1 MFTRIVECKAKPGM
15 CEEAAKIVRLELLP
29 ALRKQAGFI
38 DFIVLRDHDY
48 SLRIVCISFWETK
61 NSAERYNR
69 EREDA
74 IVRSLR
80 LVLETEP
87 SVEILRVDVSTPHQ
101 IAGSRA
107 A

>member
-29 ALRKQAGFI
+29 ALQKQAGFI

-48 SLRIVCISFWETK
+48 SSRIVCISFWETK
-61 NSAERYNR
+61 NSAERYD
-69 EREDA
+69 REDA
-74 IVRSLR
+74 IVHSLR

-87 SVEILRVDVSTPHQ
+87 GVKILRVDVSTPHQ